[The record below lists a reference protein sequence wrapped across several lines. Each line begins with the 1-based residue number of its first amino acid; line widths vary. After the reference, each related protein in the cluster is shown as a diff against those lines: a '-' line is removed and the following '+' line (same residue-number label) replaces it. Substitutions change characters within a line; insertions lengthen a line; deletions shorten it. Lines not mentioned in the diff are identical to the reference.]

1 MSLSTLTVLAVL
13 IEVAVCQ
20 VLPPPP
26 TVDELNLLQYYG
38 RWYNVSRNPL
48 WNSNHSSEEK

>member
-13 IEVAVCQ
+13 IGVAVCQ

-48 WNSNHSSEEK
+48 WNLNHSSEGK